1 MYLESGYELKIRILF
16 PMPHLSKSRRSAK
29 EASITAT
36 KSHQNRK
43 RDADELSVSSNNSK
57 CVRYNN
63 LENADFESNVVVLSD
78 IEDDTL
84 SDIKCNI
91 MSIN

>member
-1 MYLESGYELKIRILF
+1 
-16 PMPHLSKSRRSAK
+16 MPRLSKSRKSAK
-29 EASITAT
+29 EASIAAA

-43 RDADELSVSSNNSK
+43 RDADEQSVSSNDSK

-63 LENADFESNVVVLSD
+63 LENVNFESDVVVLSD

-91 MSIN
+91 MSINQPSCAGGWKEAE